1 MLGTDVFLTA
11 DVFIKPSGQIRPE
24 SFDITKKYA
33 VACTRV
39 YTVCLHMEQAFE
51 TLVEEMK
58 VYTDVHEETFAFY

>member
-11 DVFIKPSGQIRPE
+11 DLYQAKWADKARIVWHY
-24 SFDITKKYA
+24 KKYA

-58 VYTDVHEETFAFY
+58 VNTDVLEETFAFY